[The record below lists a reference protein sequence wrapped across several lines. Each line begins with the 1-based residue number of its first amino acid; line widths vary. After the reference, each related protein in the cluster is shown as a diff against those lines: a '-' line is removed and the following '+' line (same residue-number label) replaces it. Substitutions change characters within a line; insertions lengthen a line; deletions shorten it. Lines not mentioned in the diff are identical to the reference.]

1 MFGLT
6 CCGAITRIRF
16 CSTTWVLCQQFRSTL
31 LSWFVL
37 RFESTG
43 SNLRRWSQICDIW
56 QLAHTMLESELVVYV
71 GRLWLVQKTLV
82 NSMGNFWYF
91 VGCQLQ
97 MPWIQEVSLVLI
109 ANASL
114 VYIDHFVC
122 QFALLSGLPSPRVPT
137 NRALWIWLALRGWN
151 RPIHWLY
158 RLA

>member
-31 LSWFVL
+31 LFWFVL

-43 SNLRRWSQICDIW
+43 SNLRRWSQICDIQ

-71 GRLWLVQKTLV
+71 GGCGWCKNPCQFNRQL
-82 NSMGNFWYF
+82 FWYF

-109 ANASL
+109 ANTS
-114 VYIDHFVC
+114 VIDHFVWR
-122 QFALLSGLPSPRVPT
+122 FALLSGLPSPRVPT
-137 NRALWIWLALRGWN
+137 NGALWIWLALRGWN
-151 RPIHWLY
+151 RPIQWL
-158 RLA
+158 